1 MRFDAA
7 GLVPAIV
14 QDPRTGRVLMV
25 AYMSEQAIVETKNSG
40 LVHLWSRSRRR
51 LWKKGE
57 TSGNTLAIREMRP
70 DCDGDA
76 LLVLAV
82 PEGPTCHEGTA
93 TCFDDGP
100 LGQGFASLE
109 ALWSTI
115 ESRLRTRPEGSY
127 TASLTADGPDEA
139 GRKVVEEATEVLMAA
154 KDHANGTADNTRVA
168 EEAADLVY
176 HLLVLLAERGVAARD
191 VIAVLDSR
199 AR

>member
-57 TSGNTLAIREMRP
+57 TSGNTLAISEMRP

-127 TASLTADGPDEA
+127 TASLTAGGPDEA